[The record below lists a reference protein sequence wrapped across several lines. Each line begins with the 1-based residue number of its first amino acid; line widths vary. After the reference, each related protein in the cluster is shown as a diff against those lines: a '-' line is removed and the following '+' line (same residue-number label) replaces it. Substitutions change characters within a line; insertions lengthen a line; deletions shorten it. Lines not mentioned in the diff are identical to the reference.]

1 VRVAENRMLRR
12 INVKYQEAGKELTEW
27 MVKTA
32 L

>member
-12 INVKYQEAGKELTEW
+12 INVKYQETRRELTKW
-27 MVKTA
+27 MAKTG